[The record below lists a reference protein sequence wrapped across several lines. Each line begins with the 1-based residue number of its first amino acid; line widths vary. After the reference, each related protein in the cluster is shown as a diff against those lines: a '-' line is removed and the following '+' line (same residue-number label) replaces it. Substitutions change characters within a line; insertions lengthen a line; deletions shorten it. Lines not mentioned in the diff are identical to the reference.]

1 MENLPICYK
10 YTKLIN
16 LEKNNVL
23 EKYIIFTSS
32 FQIKLL
38 PKCTQIFIDGTFK
51 CCPKEYYQI
60 VNISGFL
67 PDINGLMPIFMI
79 PLTGKSEFLYNEIL
93 KEVKNIIENSSV
105 KIENIPN
112 RFMLDFEVALQKSV
126 KKNFQNSIIDGCYF
140 HYTKLLWEKAKKL
153 SLCTKKDIKY
163 TKIVIFIL
171 KLMPYLPENEKLD
184 LFKNLED
191 FFGKNEEKY
200 NKLFK
205 YYEKKWLNNDYLN
218 YADLTE
224 LEYSNRTNNYLES
237 FHHLLNQTLKV
248 YHPKLSYLIE
258 KYKKFLINTYN
269 KIKESIVNINE
280 NKIEKFSIIN
290 DIYKFIDQYNEKYK
304 TTINIHNIIQNEGG
318 DESEIINKV
327 CNYLL
332 TLFYDYE
339 EEDEDLENEN
349 SKNDEDIII
358 ENNKNK
364 DEIDI
369 NDYSDA
375 LEINNKDIDEEN
387 MEEDDLNF
395 EVFYPKERVKAT
407 GKRTY
412 NQAFGINNNE
422 LKKFQENIKLKNK
435 KKKDKK

>member
-1 MENLPICYK
+1 M
-10 YTKLIN
+10 
-16 LEKNNVL
+16 
-23 EKYIIFTSS
+23 
-32 FQIKLL
+32 
-38 PKCTQIFIDGTFK
+38 
-51 CCPKEYYQI
+51 
-60 VNISGFL
+60 
-67 PDINGLMPIFMI
+67 
-79 PLTGKSEFLYNEIL
+79 
-93 KEVKNIIENSSV
+93 
-105 KIENIPN
+105 
-112 RFMLDFEVALQKSV
+112 
-126 KKNFQNSIIDGCYF
+126 
-140 HYTKLLWEKAKKL
+140 
-153 SLCTKKDIKY
+153 
-163 TKIVIFIL
+163 
-171 KLMPYLPENEKLD
+171 
-184 LFKNLED
+184 
-191 FFGKNEEKY
+191 
-200 NKLFK
+200 
-205 YYEKKWLNNDYLN
+205 
-218 YADLTE
+218 TE

-237 FHHLLNQTLKV
+237 FHHVLNQTLKV

-364 DEIDI
+364 NEIDI

-387 MEEDDLNF
+387 IEEDDLNF